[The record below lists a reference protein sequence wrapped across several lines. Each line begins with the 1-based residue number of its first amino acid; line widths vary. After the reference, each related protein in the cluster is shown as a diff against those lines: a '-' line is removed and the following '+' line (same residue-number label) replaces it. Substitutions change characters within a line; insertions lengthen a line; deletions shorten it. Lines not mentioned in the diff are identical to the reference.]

1 MLKNTLVGFALG
13 FCLVPV
19 LFYALI
25 FFVGLSSLQ
34 PTEALRH
41 AAEGVIVGFFIG
53 FPESLILILVLG
65 VVGAWVASSK
75 SRPVAADE

>member
-1 MLKNTLVGFALG
+1 MLKYSVVGFALG

-19 LFYALI
+19 LVYAFI

-34 PTEALRH
+34 PTEALKH
-41 AAEGVIVGFFIG
+41 AAEGVFLGIYLW
-53 FPESLILILVLG
+53 FPKSLILFLVLG